1 MKSHLKALLFK
12 FNRMITEM
20 ISLSFTRNYNKIK
33 TFTDLNQ
40 IAGMKL
46 IKAKAWQN
54 LISSLLMLDFL

>member
-12 FNRMITEM
+12 FNRMIIEM

-33 TFTDLNQ
+33 IFTDLNQ

-46 IKAKAWQN
+46 IKARAWQN
-54 LISSLLMLDFL
+54 LISSL